1 MPKEETPEQEAEELK
16 TPEEEQEDYLKSDTL
31 RTNELLDNI
40 SFTND
45 PEDLFLQIL
54 EVIGDQFEPVP
65 LPGKFYTF
73 IYKAKTP
80 RVKYDAHPLI
90 ACTGV
95 YEWGFTGIN
104 YHWGEGRNYT
114 WEEVGS
120 MYYIVYPNE
129 LRDLR
134 SIPYQYFKLNT

>member
-1 MPKEETPEQEAEELK
+1 MAEETPEQELEEVK

-65 LPGKFYTF
+65 LPGKYYTF
-73 IYKAKTP
+73 MYEAKTP

-104 YHWGEGRNYT
+104 YHWNDSRNYT
-114 WEEVGS
+114 WGEVQS
-120 MYYIVYPNE
+120 MYYLVYPNE
-129 LRDLR
+129 LRDLK
-134 SIPYQYFKLNT
+134 SIPYQYIKLNT